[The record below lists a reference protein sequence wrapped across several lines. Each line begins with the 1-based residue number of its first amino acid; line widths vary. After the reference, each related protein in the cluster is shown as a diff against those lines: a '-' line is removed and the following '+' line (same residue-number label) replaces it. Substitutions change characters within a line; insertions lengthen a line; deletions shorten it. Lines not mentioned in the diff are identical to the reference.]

1 MSERNGGFRGDSGR
15 QGHSPRGGSNG
26 QGAARSGPGGY
37 RGSDDSRQ
45 GPGFGSRDD
54 RGPSGRPV
62 GPPRAKEPEIPS
74 HLEAS
79 QADRSVFRELRT
91 LTKDNAEGVAL
102 HLLAIEEFLENEE
115 LERAQEH
122 AQTAVRRA
130 GRVPIVRE
138 YMGLVHYRKG
148 EWSKALSEF
157 RTARRM
163 SGSHHLLPL
172 IADTERGLG
181 RPEKAIELGQSREVD
196 TLAVAERMEMAVV
209 VSGARRDL
217 GQTGAAVQ
225 TLREIARTIP
235 GNQPWSARVYYAYA
249 DALIAD
255 GKQEDAA
262 EWLQRA
268 ADADDQGQTDAA
280 ERLGDPAEEF
290 IDLDDFAEDDFGDT
304 AYNERGR
311 DERPRESG
319 RD

>member
-1 MSERNGGFRGDSGR
+1 MSDRDGGFRGDRGR
-15 QGHSPRGGSNG
+15 QDRSPRGGS
-26 QGAARSGPGGY
+26 GA
-37 RGSDDSRQ
+37 
-45 GPGFGSRDD
+45 SRDSFS
-54 RGPSGRPV
+54 SGSGSA
-62 GPPRAKEPEIPS
+62 GPPRAKEPEIPP

-102 HLLAIEEFLENEE
+102 HLLATEEYLEAEE
-115 LERAQEH
+115 LDKAMAH

-138 YMGLVHYRKG
+138 YMGLVHYRRE
-148 EWSKALSEF
+148 EWAKALSEF

-181 RPEKAIELGQSREVD
+181 RPEKAIELGQSPELA
-196 TLAVAERMEMAVV
+196 TLAAAERMEMAVV

-225 TLREIARTIP
+225 VLREIANTIP
-235 GNQPWSARVYYAYA
+235 ATQPWSARVYYAYA
-249 DALIAD
+249 DALVAD
-255 GKQEDAA
+255 GKAEEAQ

-280 ERLGDPAEEF
+280 ERLGDPADEL
-290 IDLDDFAEDDFGDT
+290 IDLDEYEVDEDDVANDGQEST
-304 AYNERGR
+304 RG
-311 DERPRESG
+311 
-319 RD
+319 